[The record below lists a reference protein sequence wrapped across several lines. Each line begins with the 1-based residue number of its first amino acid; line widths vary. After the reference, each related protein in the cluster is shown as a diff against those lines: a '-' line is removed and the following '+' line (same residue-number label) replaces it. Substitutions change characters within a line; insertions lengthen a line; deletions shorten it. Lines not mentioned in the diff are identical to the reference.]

1 MSDLQSF
8 DARFAAIE
16 ADGRRLLAS
25 RESRAT
31 LLEPFLLATEAH
43 AVAVDHAVRRVTLF
57 AFVLS
62 AIVLGLAATR
72 VAPLP
77 IAGFALLWAAAAAIA
92 RLAARRM
99 RRELGRAVVD
109 FEAETVDASPLHG
122 PPVSLP
128 LAGARVVS
136 EPSADGDAPV
146 WVVFHA
152 QSGVRLRLC
161 RGQERDV
168 DRVLAVLRK
177 HRIEVV
183 RAHDP
188 A

>member
-16 ADGRRLLAS
+16 AEGRRLLTS

-31 LLEPFLLATEAH
+31 LLDPFLLATEAH
-43 AVAVDHAVRRVTLF
+43 SVAVDQAVRRVTLF

-62 AIVLGLAATR
+62 AIVVGLAVTR

-77 IAGFALLWAAAAAIA
+77 IAGFALVWAAAAGIA
-92 RLAARRM
+92 RLFARRM
-99 RRELGRAVVD
+99 RRELGRSIVD
-109 FEAETVDASPLHG
+109 FEAETVEASPLDG
-122 PPVSLP
+122 RPLSLP
-128 LAGARVVS
+128 LAGARVIS

-146 WVVFHA
+146 WVIFHA

-161 RGQERDV
+161 RGEERDV
-168 DRVLAVLRK
+168 DRVLAILRK
-177 HRIEVV
+177 HRIEVI
-183 RAHDP
+183 RAHDQG
-188 A
+188 